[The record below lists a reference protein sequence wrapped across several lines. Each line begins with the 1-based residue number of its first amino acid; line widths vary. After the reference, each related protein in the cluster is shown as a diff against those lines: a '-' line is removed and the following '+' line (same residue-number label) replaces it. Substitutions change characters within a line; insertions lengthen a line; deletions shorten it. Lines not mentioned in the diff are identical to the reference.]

1 MKKEQLSYELLL
13 ERAEELK
20 IPFSNLLG
28 GAVLEEIVRR
38 IGLLEQ
44 GEYFWLRNGNV
55 LGEKQYGKKLI
66 LCLEYDYVMGKSK
79 KADGAGTQ
87 TDEIILRNL
96 AEELKEKAWEKKEEQ
111 DFVFCQKEKFMKKIL
126 LLQIMAEFEEMQIPV
141 SIKIYP
147 QWVEKKIPRKEE
159 FASVLFPQKKI
170 TYHSYPAEGILAE
183 KYIEIITKLELI
195 QNIGDYYEIY
205 YLLEQGSVDG
215 RKVKEYIE
223 AQCKEQKVS
232 KKSDRLEMIAGYKNY
247 SYMKKKWKV
256 FLRSA
261 HAKDPSWEA
270 AVERF
275 LKFFEPIWRAV
286 TEDLVFF
293 GDWMPDLNR
302 FL

>member
-1 MKKEQLSYELLL
+1 MKKERLSYALLL
-13 ERAEELK
+13 GRAEELQ

-44 GEYFWLRNGNV
+44 GEQFWLRNGNV
-55 LGEKQYGKKLI
+55 LGEKQYRKKLT
-66 LCLEYDYVMGKSK
+66 LYLEYDFIIEKSK
-79 KADGAGTQ
+79 KADGIGIQ
-87 TDEIILRNL
+87 TDENIFRNL
-96 AEELKEKAWEKKEEQ
+96 AEELKEKAWVREEEQ
-111 DFVFCQKEKFMKKIL
+111 DFVFYQKEKFMKKFL

-147 QWVEKKIPRKEE
+147 QWEEKKIPRKEE
-159 FASVLFPQKKI
+159 FASILFPQKMI
-170 TYHSYPAEGILAE
+170 MYYSYPAEGILAE
-183 KYIEIITKLELI
+183 KYMEIITKLELI

-223 AQCKEQKVS
+223 EQCKGNEIS
-232 KKSDRLEMIAGYKNY
+232 KKSDRLEMIAGYKDY

-256 FLRSA
+256 FLRSV
-261 HAKDPSWEA
+261 HAKEPSWEA

-275 LKFFEPIWRAV
+275 LKFFEPIWQAV
-286 TEDLVFF
+286 TKDLVFF

>member
-1 MKKEQLSYELLL
+1 MKREQLSYELLL
-13 ERAEELK
+13 ERAEELQ

-28 GAVLEEIVRR
+28 GAVLEEIVQR

-55 LGEKQYGKKLI
+55 LGEKQYEKKLI
-66 LCLEYDYVMGKSK
+66 LCLEYDYVIEKSK
-79 KADGAGTQ
+79 KTDSAGTQ
-87 TDEIILRNL
+87 TDESIFRDL
-96 AEELKEKAWEKKEEQ
+96 AEELIDKAWEKKEEN
-111 DFVFCQKEKFMKKIL
+111 DFVFYQKEKFMKKFL
-126 LLQIMAEFEEMQIPV
+126 LLQITAEFEEMQIPV

-147 QWVEKKIPRKEE
+147 QWEEKKVPRKEE
-159 FASVLFPQKKI
+159 FASILFPQKKI
-170 TYHSYPAEGILAE
+170 TYHSYPTEGILAE
-183 KYIEIITKLELI
+183 KYMEIITKLELI

-223 AQCKEQKVS
+223 EQCKEKAIV
-232 KKSDRLEMIAGYKNY
+232 KKYDRLEMIAGYKDY

-256 FLRSA
+256 FLRSV
-261 HAKDPSWEA
+261 HAKEPSWEA

-275 LKFFEPIWRAV
+275 LKFFEPIWQAI
-286 TEDLVFF
+286 TKDLIFF